1 MGARIVLACL
11 GSYGDLFPYIGLAR
25 ELRLR
30 GHVPV
35 LATAPAYRE
44 IVGRE
49 GLAFHPVP
57 PDLDPTDRAIIARV
71 MHARDSGRYIVKE
84 LVVPTLREAYAATD
98 AAAEGADLLVTHP
111 LTFTAPLV
119 AEKRGMRWV
128 STVLAPSN
136 LFSRYDIPI
145 PPHMPWWNP
154 AAMGPTV
161 GGWLRALM
169 ARITTP
175 WFAPVARLRA
185 ELGLP
190 DRGHPFLEAGYSPWM
205 TLALFPSVLSAQ
217 QPDWPHDTRRTG
229 FVSYSGPD
237 GMPPELTAF
246 LDAGE
251 PPITFTLGTSAV
263 GVAGRFF
270 HESAEA
276 VRQLGRRGV
285 LLVGK
290 VAENRPERLPEGVI
304 AVEFAPHAA
313 LFPRSAAIVHQCGMG
328 TLSQALRA
336 GKPQLAVPFAN
347 DQPDNA
353 ARVNR
358 LGVARVCRP
367 TRYESSRVA
376 RELEALLAQAQYA
389 TRAASVG
396 RIVML
401 EDGARAACD
410 AIEEVLNT

>member
-1 MGARIVLACL
+1 M
-11 GSYGDLFPYIGLAR
+11 
-25 ELRLR
+25 
-30 GHVPV
+30 
-35 LATAPAYRE
+35 
-44 IVGRE
+44 VGQE

-57 PDLDPTDRAIIARV
+57 PDLDPTDREVISRV
-71 MHARDSGRYIVKE
+71 MHARTSSRYIVRE
-84 LVVPTLREAYAATD
+84 LVMPSLREAYAATD

-119 AEKRGMRWV
+119 AERRGQRWV

-136 LFSRYDIPI
+136 LFSRFDIPT

-161 GGWLRALM
+161 GAGLRWLM
-169 ARITTP
+169 AAITRP
-175 WFAPVARLRA
+175 WFAPVAALRA

-190 DRGHPFLEAGYSPWM
+190 DRGHPFLEASYSPRM

-217 QPDWPHDTRRTG
+217 QPDWPPDTRRTG

-237 GMPPELTAF
+237 AMAEALYAF
-246 LDAGE
+246 LEAGE

-270 HESAEA
+270 HESVEA
-276 VRQLGRRGV
+276 LRLLGRRGV
-285 LLVGK
+285 LLVGRHP
-290 VAENRPERLPEGVI
+290 ENRPEGLPPGVV
-304 AVEFAPHAA
+304 AVEFAPHAE

-358 LGVARVCRP
+358 LGVARVCHP
-367 TRYESSRVA
+367 ERYAANRVA
-376 RELEALLAQAQYA
+376 GELAALLGSAPHA
-389 TRAASVG
+389 TRAAEVG
-396 RIVML
+396 QTVRA
-401 EDGARAACD
+401 EDGTRNACD
-410 AIEEVLNT
+410 ALEEVLNT